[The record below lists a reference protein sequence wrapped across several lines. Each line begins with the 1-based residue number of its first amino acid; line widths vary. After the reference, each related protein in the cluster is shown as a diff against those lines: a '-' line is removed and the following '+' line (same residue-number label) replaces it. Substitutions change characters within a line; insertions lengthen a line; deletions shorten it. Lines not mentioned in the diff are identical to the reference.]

1 MNSDQIYRDLNRMI
15 NDPKLDHRHR
25 VKLRQVVQH
34 IHLLQG
40 EILELKDDIT
50 DVKFENEL
58 GDSK

>member
-25 VKLRQVVQH
+25 AKLRQVVQH